1 MWALGVGARAES
13 RRSGGGGAAGGAAW
27 DRATTT
33 TRRNR
38 RRGEGGGGMREGRRD
53 GVGDCGG
60 MRRSAGLGI
69 GLSVGSGDR
78 TVKRIERFDEFE
90 EMVQREIVED
100 VEKVERTKTED
111 RDSIN
116 RLLTSCG
123 MPKGEFRDKLMWGC
137 NVAAIFVASGA
148 VGSLIAKIKIDGS
161 V

>member
-1 MWALGVGARAES
+1 MS
-13 RRSGGGGAAGGAAW
+13 AAW
-27 DRATTT
+27 MLSRAVSQ
-33 TRRNR
+33 RLLRH
-38 RRGEGGGGMREGRRD
+38 
-53 GVGDCGG
+53 
-60 MRRSAGLGI
+60 RSRSFCSS
-69 GLSVGSGDR
+69 LSSSSSGK
-78 TVKRIERFDEFE
+78 VKRIERFDEFE

-100 VEKVERTKTED
+100 VEKVERAKTED
-111 RDSIN
+111 RDCIN